1 MRRRLLFSLVAI
13 LLAIGG
19 GVALRLGRF
28 AEDAVPAPS
37 AAVSPAI
44 PITAG
49 VSATADVPVYLTGL
63 GAVQALNT
71 VTVKVR
77 VDGQNMVIG
86 GTSAV
91 APLMAGLIAF
101 ITTFMLSLRELSC
114 QRAGLLSTTT
124 HLAPA
129 YSLLLTPIWEIPSIV
144 G

>member
-1 MRRRLLFSLVAI
+1 MADIRTRRCWVWEITMRRRLLFSLVAI

-28 AEDAVPAPS
+28 AADAVPAPS

-44 PITAG
+44 PVTAG

-77 VDGQNMVIG
+77 VDGQLDKVNFTEG
-86 GTSAV
+86 EDAKS
-91 APLMAGLIAF
+91 
-101 ITTFMLSLRELSC
+101 
-114 QRAGLLSTTT
+114 RAG
-124 HLAPA
+124 
-129 YSLLLTPIWEIPSIV
+129 V
-144 G
+144 GQVG